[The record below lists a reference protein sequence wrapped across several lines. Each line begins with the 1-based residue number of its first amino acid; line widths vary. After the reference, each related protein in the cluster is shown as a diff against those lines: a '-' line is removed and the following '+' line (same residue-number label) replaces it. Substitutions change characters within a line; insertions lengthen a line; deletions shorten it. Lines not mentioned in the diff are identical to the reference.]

1 MLKRFTRDMPCPVD
15 ETLGIFISPNLGRS
29 VGDDI
34 AEGREGVG
42 RQRLD
47 ADGEIRLSS
56 SPDSKGG
63 EEAGTAVVGMARHG
77 LARVVRIAGCPA
89 NAAAAIRQSS
99 GTIML
104 FRHVSECV

>member
-15 ETLGIFISPNLGRS
+15 ETLGIFISPDLGRS

-47 ADGEIRLSS
+47 ADGEIRLRHRPIPKAAREPARLSS
-56 SPDSKGG
+56 GWR
-63 EEAGTAVVGMARHG
+63 AMASR
-77 LARVVRIAGCPA
+77 AVRIAGCPA

-99 GTIML
+99 GKIML